1 METPDLYPRLCA
13 ASVFLH
19 FSYALA
25 RSPIVPLYAQ
35 SLGATPEQV
44 GLAVAAS
51 TLTGIFIKL
60 PAGTLSDVLGR
71 RVLLIIGAC
80 VFAFTPFLYV
90 AVASL
95 TGFIILR
102 LVHGNATAIFG
113 PTASATISDVVSVNE
128 RGAKLGLYSSLQGVG
143 QALGP
148 LVGGFLISAAGYGN
162 TFLLSGAVGSAGLLL
177 VMTLQPPRRA
187 HEKKN
192 VLAQFRQGLREVAS
206 NKSILL
212 LSVIVAIQMFA
223 VGAYNGFIPLF
234 AKDSLGM
241 DASLIGVIF
250 GVQTAVALLAR
261 PLVGRLSDRVGR
273 KPLILGGLVWCGI
286 TISALPLIPSA
297 SLLIL
302 LAALWGLGLST
313 ISSVGTAYITD
324 LAKSH
329 QYGAAHGTFG
339 TIFDLGEAMGP
350 LVAGVLVSHAGF
362 PTMFI
367 LMGALLMISALI
379 FFSQIKGGTQ

>member
-1 METPDLYPRLCA
+1 
-13 ASVFLH
+13 
-19 FSYALA
+19 
-25 RSPIVPLYAQ
+25 
-35 SLGATPEQV
+35 
-44 GLAVAAS
+44 
-51 TLTGIFIKL
+51 
-60 PAGTLSDVLGR
+60 
-71 RVLLIIGAC
+71 
-80 VFAFTPFLYV
+80 
-90 AVASL
+90 
-95 TGFIILR
+95 
-102 LVHGNATAIFG
+102 
-113 PTASATISDVVSVNE
+113 
-128 RGAKLGLYSSLQGVG
+128 
-143 QALGP
+143 
-148 LVGGFLISAAGYGN
+148 
-162 TFLLSGAVGSAGLLL
+162 
-177 VMTLQPPRRA
+177 
-187 HEKKN
+187 
-192 VLAQFRQGLREVAS
+192 
-206 NKSILL
+206 
-212 LSVIVAIQMFA
+212 MFA

-250 GVQTAVALLAR
+250 GVQTEVALLAR

>member
-13 ASVFLH
+13 ASVFLY

-60 PAGTLSDVLGR
+60 PAATLSDVLGR

-261 PLVGRLSDRVGR
+261 PLVGRLSARVGR